1 MVEPG
6 ANTNSGEM
14 RAITPQVER
23 LARVQNAIEQLI
35 EREVDLL
42 PNGIR
47 TVTRSDDEEVAAA
60 LVSHISGMTNRVAEK
75 DDPRIFIQ
83 SPTLDILFERGDRI
97 VTEIE
102 PVEGGLAVIQTS
114 EDPEVVAA
122 LHTHAGE
129 VTAMADRGMDAVHE
143 MMMAR
148 N

>member
-1 MVEPG
+1 MVNMPG
-6 ANTNSGEM
+6 LRGEN
-14 RAITPQVER
+14 ATPEESAE
-23 LARVQNAIEQLI
+23 LAVMFNYFALI
-35 EREVDLL
+35 EREVELL

-60 LVSHISGMTNRVAEK
+60 LVSHIAGMTTRIAEK
-75 DDPRIFIQ
+75 DDPKIFIQ

-102 PVEGGLAVIQTS
+102 PVDGGLAVIQTS
-114 EDPEVVAA
+114 DDPEVVEALQVHAA
-122 LHTHAGE
+122 E

-148 N
+148 RN